1 MNSNTSYPW
10 HRAVQDAVDE
20 NNTNQIE
27 TKIQLAEFVIFE
39 RIDLFLRKDY
49 GEEEEALF
57 DALVTLRLLKYA
69 ALVDSLG
76 TGTEVAT
83 PTEPSAGKYLG
94 QRVFSYPKSAS
105 KLRDAGSFSG
115 VSRCWTKV
123 FGPKSKSV
131 MSTCD
136 YFQSKMHREFRH
148 LFTMSPQR
156 IGSHLPSSWMI
167 SSKERTERQ
176 HMRGRICTKQDT

>member
-57 DALVTLRLLKYA
+57 DALVTLRLFKIR
-69 ALVDSLG
+69 
-76 TGTEVAT
+76 
-83 PTEPSAGKYLG
+83 
-94 QRVFSYPKSAS
+94 RVGRLA
-105 KLRDAGSFSG
+105 RDGYG
-115 VSRCWTKV
+115 
-123 FGPKSKSV
+123 G
-131 MSTCD
+131 
-136 YFQSKMHREFRH
+136 RH
-148 LFTMSPQR
+148 A
-156 IGSHLPSSWMI
+156 H
-167 SSKERTERQ
+167 
-176 HMRGRICTKQDT
+176 